1 MARLA
6 LSEQLAALTQAHSA
20 LQEQYLESKAVAQ
33 THLKT
38 IESLQE
44 ESARLWP
51 LQETTRLQAA
61 KIAELEKTVKEKS
74 NSYDYKYQELKKAEG
89 EIEQAHAVLDGV
101 AGAPSREYE
110 QPQSY
115 GGTATRQRNVVT
127 RLAGAFL
134 AIAQKTP
141 TALG

>member
-1 MARLA
+1 MARLT
-6 LSEQLAALTQAHSA
+6 LSEQLTALTQAHSA
-20 LQEQYLESKAVAQ
+20 LQEQYLESKAVIQ

-38 IESLQE
+38 IELLQE

-51 LQETTRLQAA
+51 LQETTRLQAL

-74 NSYDYKYQELKKAEG
+74 NSYDYKYQELQKAEG

-101 AGAPSREYE
+101 PGAPSREYE
-110 QPQSY
+110 QVLSY
-115 GGTATRQRNVVT
+115 GSTSTHKRSVVT

-141 TALG
+141 AALG